1 VNLWVT
7 EEMMVSEDTGHT
19 AHRILGGWALS
30 WLPGRVLDRN
40 QAVTGMVLAEM
51 ADSGDLKAGD
61 RRLPLL
67 SCLAAELG
75 LTGLDAAE
83 RAALPPADTS
93 FVAVTTATADVAANE
108 LGQVAD
114 AEWVDER

>member
-1 VNLWVT
+1 VNLWIT
-7 EEMMVSEDTGHT
+7 EGDMVSEDTAHT
-19 AHRILGGWALS
+19 AHRIEGGWALS

-51 ADSGDLKAGD
+51 TAGEALKVGD

-83 RAALPPADTS
+83 RACLLPADES
-93 FVAVTTATADVAANE
+93 LDVGTTAVADVPVGESA
-108 LGQVAD
+108 QVEG